1 MGDENN
7 PRFLKGA
14 RAPTHTYFQ
23 LAPGGWCPASN
34 SGFFSSRENVLVL
47 DIFFEALNY
56 ETVEQK
62 AAYEVSELLG
72 VYGEPGSAEVWI
84 GWVTV
89 S

>member
-1 MGDENN
+1 MRITQGSPNW
-7 PRFLKGA
+7 PVHPHRL
-14 RAPTHTYFQ
+14 P
-23 LAPGGWCPASN
+23 PGTRWYTASN

-56 ETVEQK
+56 EAVEQK

-72 VYGEPGSAEVWI
+72 VYAVPGSAEVWI
-84 GWVTV
+84 GQVIV